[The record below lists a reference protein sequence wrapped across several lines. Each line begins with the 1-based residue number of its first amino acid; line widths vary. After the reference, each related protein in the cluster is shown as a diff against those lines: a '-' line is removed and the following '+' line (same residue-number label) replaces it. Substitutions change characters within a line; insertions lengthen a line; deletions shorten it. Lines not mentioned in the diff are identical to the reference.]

1 MPARISKS
9 KYEFLIKISKE
20 IFRICNCKGIARLD
34 YIMSNENEK
43 IFFLEMNTHPGL
55 TKLSLAPEQAKY
67 QNLSYLYLL
76 EQIINSSL

>member
-1 MPARISKS
+1 MV
-9 KYEFLIKISKE
+9 IKISKE